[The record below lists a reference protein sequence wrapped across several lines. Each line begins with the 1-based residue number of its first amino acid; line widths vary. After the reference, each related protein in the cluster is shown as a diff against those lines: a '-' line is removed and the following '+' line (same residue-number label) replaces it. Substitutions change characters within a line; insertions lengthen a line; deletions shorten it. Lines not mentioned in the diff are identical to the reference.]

1 MNDMLKVSCVKG
13 FKYFVMHIR
22 SREEMI
28 CSIINEPSV
37 PILLSA
43 SNSPSNSFSAQ
54 EKRSPLIMS
63 QKQQKRLSGYGF
75 INVGLPP
82 ASPSGSEGD
91 ENDDYTMFLLAAYSR
106 YNSPYV
112 WIRTNH
118 SHLVKLATPD
128 SPEKDYPL
136 LLKTTSQWAEKD
148 VKVWHVLAELVHIC
162 CTPSPP
168 NPFAVDFDYFDSLHL
183 SERALAS
190 GAMVRFLQQVLAN
203 GPHSYDR
210 KVHSD
215 LLKIAQRHFLAM
227 MHLVEE
233 EVKVPELLS
242 LDKGHS
248 QSQGQ
253 QQSVQRVVEQSQVQ
267 AQGSQ
272 TTWAQPSQ
280 FHVPSTQQSA
290 PSWPMAQQ
298 SWQ

>member
-183 SERALAS
+183 SERATGLRS
-190 GAMVRFLQQVLAN
+190 
-203 GPHSYDR
+203 H
-210 KVHSD
+210 VHSD